1 MPCTEG
7 RLARFLKWKINRPS
21 SVTADDYEVQ
31 GLTSGVGLFF
41 VLLHFFPLVEVRCRL
56 PEAFFGRSPVSG
68 DRKKTQANGTSFQ
81 LG

>member
-1 MPCTEG
+1 
-7 RLARFLKWKINRPS
+7 
-21 SVTADDYEVQ
+21 
-31 GLTSGVGLFF
+31 LFF

-68 DRKKTQANGTSFQ
+68 DRKKTQANGTGFQ